1 MAGVGKARLV
11 EVRKLTY
18 DTNEYTFALVDPAE
32 LKFRAGQFVS
42 IRCGADADGTLQMRS
57 YSIASPSSVRN
68 LFSLVVKIIPGGF
81 GSGFFNGLSTGSEI
95 ELTGPM
101 GFFVLDLAHT
111 GDVVIGATGTGLAPV
126 IPMLGELATRNE
138 TGKIRLYFGVRKLE
152 DLFYEEKLDEFARK
166 MPRFSWLRCITQAPP
181 DWTGGERCRITGFL
195 TRAALEMNKPV
206 FYLVGN
212 GAMINEAKQLLQQKG
227 VDRKKQIRTEAFFS

>member
-18 DTNEYTFALVDPAE
+18 DTNEYTFAMVEPAE
-32 LKFRAGQFVS
+32 IRFRAGQFVS
-42 IRCGADADGTLQMRS
+42 IRCGADAQGTLQMRS
-57 YSIASPSSVRN
+57 YSIASPSSVHDR
-68 LFSLVVKIIPGGF
+68 FSLVVKILPKGF
-81 GSGFFNGLSTGSEI
+81 GSQFFAALHEGSEI

-101 GFFVLDLAHT
+101 GFFVLDLAHA

-126 IPMLGELATRNE
+126 IPMLGELAERKE
-138 TGKIRLYFGVRKLE
+138 SGKVRLYFGVRTLE
-152 DLFYEEKLDEFARK
+152 DLFYEDQLDAFARK

-181 DWTGGERCRITGFL
+181 EWTGGERCRITGFL
-195 TRAALEMNKPV
+195 TRAVDELEKPV

-212 GAMINEAKQLLQQKG
+212 GAMIKEAKQLLQQKG
-227 VDRKKQIRTEAFFS
+227 VDRKKQIRTEAFFD